1 MKVAISMLTIA
12 LLVGCANTSEPSAE
26 QRQSTPAPASEPAAM
41 TAKAITAS
49 ATGTVEAIDV
59 SAKAVTIAH
68 GPIAAVKWPAMT
80 MTFSAPTVDLS
91 SIKTGDHVNFKLAVN
106 GMHGEVVE
114 IARR

>member
-1 MKVAISMLTIA
+1 MA
-12 LLVGCANTSEPSAE
+12 
-26 QRQSTPAPASEPAAM
+26 
-41 TAKAITAS
+41 AKAITVS

-59 SAKAVTIAH
+59 SAKTMTIAH

-80 MTFSAPTVDLS
+80 MTFSAPTVDLRA
-91 SIKTGDHVNFKLAVN
+91 IRTGDHVDFKLAVN